1 MGMDMKREL
10 TCIVCPMGCALT
22 AEIENG
28 QVVSV
33 TGNTCPRGA
42 KYAEQECTHPERV
55 LTTTAAVEG
64 GGVLPVRTDR
74 AVPKEMLFDCMA
86 EVNQVT
92 VHLPISIGTV
102 IIEHIAGTE
111 ANLVA
116 AKNLGR
122 GN

>member
-1 MGMDMKREL
+1 MKREL

-28 QVVSV
+28 QVTSV

-55 LTTTAAVEG
+55 LTSTVAVEG

-74 AVPKEMLFDCMA
+74 TVPKEMLFDCMA
-86 EVNQVT
+86 EVNRVT
-92 VHLPISIGTV
+92 VRLPISIGTV

-116 AKNLGR
+116 AKNLER
-122 GN
+122 GK

>member
-1 MGMDMKREL
+1 MVVEMKREL

-28 QVVSV
+28 QVTSV

-55 LTTTAAVEG
+55 LTSTVAVEG

-74 AVPKEMLFDCMA
+74 TVPKEMLFDCMA
-86 EVNQVT
+86 EVNRVT
-92 VHLPISIGTV
+92 VRLPISIGTV

-116 AKNLGR
+116 AKNLER
-122 GN
+122 GK